1 MAWPRLITKRI
12 VADITSRPEWAL
24 IFFCL
29 WNIHKDRNKCEHLS
43 AGNAPG
49 DSKVSNHP
57 YESSMMD
64 KEEGNNT
71 PTAFLV
77 DLVSNRKIPVA
88 TPRCRV
94 GRDDLNDI
102 VISGDQSISR
112 FHFIISYENDE
123 FTVQDA
129 KSRHGT
135 FLNGNQITT
144 PETIKDGDV
153 LKVGVSLFWFV
164 VEAVQANGTEPVSPP
179 TVSAIG
185 NERSDGVGITVKSQ
199 GHSEHSAMTET
210 AVNIKALDP
219 NSKLATQEMTKPD
232 PAVMAKLEEAANAIQ
247 IPPKADPPKASL
259 ASLLQPLATE
269 VVQSNEDAVK
279 AKLAAQ
285 DKELLE
291 DLDSADATEV
301 SAVEKDDAEADA
313 DADINNGLK
322 VAPPKVLNKPSDTV
336 TLEALQPTGLASS
349 LERDGE
355 PLASEA
361 SDLSSSDA
369 KSDSDAGIID
379 DAESEKTSF
388 APGDDDSDAA
398 PGGLRDLLARQDEPL
413 EEKAEEQPA
422 EKASDN
428 LEVNASTAA
437 DEAESSPAVMPAEE
451 AEAVS
456 AEAETTPEPAAPEVA
471 AEAEPQA
478 DEISPRAEEA
488 EPASEVQTSSNS
500 KETNGSASSAGNG
513 SGSASNY
520 ADSMAVNSLILDEA
534 MTIRAG
540 ATNVPDWT
548 KRYFSDEIAKLN
560 GELDELNEQVKLA
573 QQKIRDVET
582 RVALTKGMRNTLLT
596 TTGDELVEACGKVLS
611 LIGWK
616 TTIAADDK
624 HELRLEV
631 DDKQVCIAR
640 VIWTTTQAERSHLG
654 QLSISQTR
662 YWCEKG
668 TEPKGILIVSKISDH
683 PPSSAGATAEEAE
696 LADYAAKKNVCLM
709 TTMQLLSLYKE
720 VALSDAKP
728 DALRSA
734 IISANGWLA
743 GHDLE
748 PGNADVEKED
758 SSGQASNKLSSLLS
772 A

>member
-1 MAWPRLITKRI
+1 M
-12 VADITSRPEWAL
+12 
-24 IFFCL
+24 
-29 WNIHKDRNKCEHLS
+29 
-43 AGNAPG
+43 GN
-49 DSKVSNHP
+49 
-57 YESSMMD
+57 
-64 KEEGNNT
+64 EEGNNT

-144 PETIKDGDV
+144 PENIKDGDV

-164 VEAVQANGTEPVSPP
+164 VEAVQAPGSEPLNPP
-179 TVSAIG
+179 TVAAISG
-185 NERSDGVGITVKSQ
+185 ERSDGVGITVK
-199 GHSEHSAMTET
+199 GHPQTAADSSPMTET
-210 AVNIKALDP
+210 SSSLKAVGDGS
-219 NSKLATQEMTKPD
+219 SKSATQEMAIPD
-232 PAVMAKLEEAANAIQ
+232 AKMLDKMEEAANSIQ
-247 IPPKADPPKASL
+247 IEHKAETAKPDAPKASL

-279 AKLAAQ
+279 AKLAAK

-291 DLDSADATEV
+291 DLESSNENANEQLAESSSDTEVFAADVTGGYKYSEPEFSSETAKASAESQSDSKGELSIEPEATNETSDSASSD
-301 SAVEKDDAEADA
+301 S
-313 DADINNGLK
+313 NNSDSNGSGN
-322 VAPPKVLNKPSDTV
+322 VIPPKILNKPSDTV

-349 LERDGE
+349 LGSLPDASTDFTPDADESSIAAVV
-355 PLASEA
+355 ASEIEDKVA
-361 SDLSSSDA
+361 LGDLLSS
-369 KSDSDAGIID
+369 KEDSSSASEVDQPIATLTEAISETD
-379 DAESEKTSF
+379 ETADKETEAEV
-388 APGDDDSDAA
+388 AQA
-398 PGGLRDLLARQDEPL
+398 EP
-413 EEKAEEQPA
+413 
-422 EKASDN
+422 
-428 LEVNASTAA
+428 EVTV
-437 DEAESSPAVMPAEE
+437 AESSSLSPLSLENG
-451 AEAVS
+451 
-456 AEAETTPEPAAPEVA
+456 
-471 AEAEPQA
+471 
-478 DEISPRAEEA
+478 EISGE
-488 EPASEVQTSSNS
+488 SSS
-500 KETNGSASSAGNG
+500 NGSAIAKQNGESSGLDLG
-513 SGSASNY
+513 SIN
-520 ADSMAVNSLILDEA
+520 LDDA
-534 MTIRAG
+534 MTLRAG
-540 ATNVPDWT
+540 ATDVPDWT

-560 GELDELNEQVKLA
+560 TELDELNEQVKLA

-582 RVALTKGMRNTLLT
+582 RVALTKGVRNTLLT

-616 TTIAADDK
+616 VTIAADDK

-631 DDKQVCIAR
+631 DDKHVCIAR

-668 TEPKGILIVSKISDH
+668 TEPKGILIVSKISDQA
-683 PPSSAGATAEEAE
+683 PGTGGSSAEEIE
-696 LADYAAKKNVCLM
+696 LAEYAAKKNVCLM

-720 VALSDAKP
+720 VALDDAKP
-728 DALRSA
+728 DGLRSA
-734 IISANGWLA
+734 IVAANGWLS

-748 PGNADVEKED
+748 PGSADSTEKD
-758 SSGQASNKLSSLLS
+758 DPSQTSNKLSSLLS
-772 A
+772 ASS

>member
-1 MAWPRLITKRI
+1 M
-12 VADITSRPEWAL
+12 
-24 IFFCL
+24 
-29 WNIHKDRNKCEHLS
+29 
-43 AGNAPG
+43 GN
-49 DSKVSNHP
+49 
-57 YESSMMD
+57 
-64 KEEGNNT
+64 EEGNNT

-135 FLNGNQITT
+135 FLNGNQITS
-144 PETIKDGDV
+144 PENIKDGDV

-164 VEAVQANGTEPVSPP
+164 VEAAQAPGSEPLNQP
-179 TVSAIG
+179 TVAAISG
-185 NERSDGVGITVKSQ
+185 ERSDGVGITVK
-199 GHSEHSAMTET
+199 GHPVQAAEASPMTDTSA
-210 AVNIKALDP
+210 NIKAVDDGS
-219 NSKLATQEMTKPD
+219 SKSATQEMAIPDTKTLD
-232 PAVMAKLEEAANAIQ
+232 KMEEAANSIQ
-247 IPPKADPPKASL
+247 IESKVDAPKASL

-291 DLDSADATEV
+291 EMESSAEPAVESAPESAPESAEPPDVLAGYKMSEPTYSGADSVLESAANASSASESNSPAEAEAATDSA
-301 SAVEKDDAEADA
+301 AE
-313 DADINNGLK
+313 NNGSEL
-322 VAPPKVLNKPSDTV
+322 PPKILNKPSDTV

-349 LERDGE
+349 LGTSPERGE
-355 PLASEA
+355 SEVELAATEPEA
-361 SDLSSSDA
+361 KQEEPKLALGELLSSQEETAAATELKSREGEAVENSAAEVSGAVAEKQEDA
-369 KSDSDAGIID
+369 KKETE
-379 DAESEKTSF
+379 AE
-388 APGDDDSDAA
+388 
-398 PGGLRDLLARQDEPL
+398 LAQAEP
-413 EEKAEEQPA
+413 
-422 EKASDN
+422 
-428 LEVNASTAA
+428 EVTV
-437 DEAESSPAVMPAEE
+437 AESSTLSPPNAEISGE
-451 AEAVS
+451 SGSNGSVS
-456 AEAETTPEPAAPEVA
+456 AAH
-471 AEAEPQA
+471 
-478 DEISPRAEEA
+478 
-488 EPASEVQTSSNS
+488 
-500 KETNGSASSAGNG
+500 NGESAGLDLG
-513 SGSASNY
+513 SIN
-520 ADSMAVNSLILDEA
+520 LDDA
-534 MTIRAG
+534 MTLRAG
-540 ATNVPDWT
+540 ATDVPDWT

-560 GELDELNEQVKLA
+560 TELDELNEQVKLA

-582 RVALTKGMRNTLLT
+582 RVALTKGVRNTLLT

-616 TTIAADDK
+616 VTIAADDK

-631 DDKQVCIAR
+631 DEKHVCIAR

-668 TEPKGILIVSKISDH
+668 TEPKGILIVSKISDQ
-683 PPSSAGATAEEAE
+683 PPTGGGSSVEEME
-696 LADYAAKKNVCLM
+696 LAEYAAKKNVCLM

-720 VALSDAKP
+720 VALDDAKP
-728 DALRSA
+728 DGLRTA
-734 IISANGWLA
+734 IVAANGWLS

-748 PGNADVEKED
+748 PGSAELVEKED
-758 SSGQASNKLSSLLS
+758 ASQTSNKLSSLLS
-772 A
+772 ASS

>member
-1 MAWPRLITKRI
+1 MTRKLRSPRAEWLRHPLI
-12 VADITSRPEWAL
+12 PE
-24 IFFCL
+24 
-29 WNIHKDRNKCEHLS
+29 
-43 AGNAPG
+43 
-49 DSKVSNHP
+49 
-57 YESSMMD
+57 ESSMMEN
-64 KEEGNNT
+64 EEGNNT

-144 PETIKDGDV
+144 PENIKDGDV

-164 VEAVQANGTEPVSPP
+164 VEGVQVPGSEPVSPP
-179 TVSAIG
+179 TVSAISG
-185 NERSDGVGITVKSQ
+185 ERSDGVGITVKS
-199 GHSEHSAMTET
+199 HSTVSSDLSSPMTET
-210 AVNIKALDP
+210 SIHLKALEDP
-219 NSKLATQEMTKPD
+219 NSKKETQEMAKID
-232 PAVMAKLEEAANAIQ
+232 PKVLDKLEEAANSIQ
-247 IPPKADPPKASL
+247 IEPKPEGPKASL

-279 AKLAAQ
+279 AKIAAQ
-285 DKELLE
+285 DKELLS
-291 DLDSADATEV
+291 DLEGSESEPAAEQVNETAAALTTEPTSDDSAGATVAAE
-301 SAVEKDDAEADA
+301 SEPSTSSFEPQTDDAESD
-313 DADINNGLK
+313 DELK
-322 VAPPKVLNKPSDTV
+322 TPPAKILNKPSDTV
-336 TLEALQPTGLASS
+336 TLEALQPAGLASS
-349 LERDGE
+349 LKSPLPEDG
-355 PLASEA
+355 AS
-361 SDLSSSDA
+361 LSNNSESKA
-369 KSDSDAGIID
+369 KSTNSYSSGPDAGIID
-379 DAESEKTSF
+379 TSSETTSFEPEDKVSSPKHGLGNLLNNHVEEHSAESLQSEPALEPETKLEATVAEAQPEF
-388 APGDDDSDAA
+388 AA
-398 PGGLRDLLARQDEPL
+398 
-413 EEKAEEQPA
+413 A
-422 EKASDN
+422 EKATELVALEEYNEEASDSVQA
-428 LEVNASTAA
+428 EPTVST
-437 DEAESSPAVMPAEE
+437 AESSSA
-451 AEAVS
+451 S
-456 AEAETTPEPAAPEVA
+456 AE
-471 AEAEPQA
+471 
-478 DEISPRAEEA
+478 IM
-488 EPASEVQTSSNS
+488 
-500 KETNGSASSAGNG
+500 KESGSNG
-513 SGSASNY
+513 SGLSG
-520 ADSMAVNSLILDEA
+520 SLKLDDA
-534 MTIRAG
+534 ISQRAG

-560 GELDELNEQVKLA
+560 TELDELNEQVKLA

-582 RVALTKGMRNTLLT
+582 RVALTKGVRNTLLT

-616 TTIAADDK
+616 VTIAADDK

-668 TEPKGILIVSKISDH
+668 TEPKGILIVSKISDQ
-683 PPSSAGATAEEAE
+683 PPTGVGSSTEEAE

-720 VALSDAKP
+720 VALDEAKP
-728 DALRSA
+728 DSLRSA
-734 IISANGWLA
+734 IIAANGWLA

-748 PGNADVEKED
+748 PGSSESVEKDET
-758 SSGQASNKLSSLLS
+758 SSNQSNKLSSLLS

>member
-1 MAWPRLITKRI
+1 MRA
-12 VADITSRPEWAL
+12 S
-24 IFFCL
+24 
-29 WNIHKDRNKCEHLS
+29 LS
-43 AGNAPG
+43 AGIAPG
-49 DSKVSNHP
+49 DFKVSNHP
-57 YESSMMD
+57 YESSKMD
-64 KEEGNNT
+64 KEEGNTT

-164 VEAVQANGTEPVSPP
+164 VEAVQAQGSEPVSPP

-185 NERSDGVGITVKSQ
+185 NERSDGVGIKVKSQ
-199 GHSEHSAMTET
+199 SSSNSEHSAMTET

-247 IPPKADPPKASL
+247 IPAKADPPKASL

-291 DLDSADATEV
+291 DLESADAGAEASEAATEV
-301 SAVEKDDAEADA
+301 EAEDT
-313 DADINNGLK
+313 GLK
-322 VAPPKVLNKPSDTV
+322 TPPPKVLNKPSDTV

-349 LERDGE
+349 LDRSPDSNQDSAVSAPEAAAAED
-355 PLASEA
+355 ASEP
-361 SDLSSSDA
+361 
-369 KSDSDAGIID
+369 
-379 DAESEKTSF
+379 EKTSF
-388 APGDDDSDAA
+388 APEDDAT
-398 PGGLRDLLARQDEPL
+398 GGLRNLLDAGAEQEISAEISAEAPT
-413 EEKAEEQPA
+413 EAAEEAPGDTNI
-422 EKASDN
+422 S
-428 LEVNASTAA
+428 LAA
-437 DEAESSPAVMPAEE
+437 DEDSSTADVVAAKESVQEEAQANSEPDKTEVETAEVEKEAEPVSAQSEADEKAASE
-451 AEAVS
+451 AEA
-456 AEAETTPEPAAPEVA
+456 AP
-471 AEAEPQA
+471 
-478 DEISPRAEEA
+478 
-488 EPASEVQTSSNS
+488 VQSH
-500 KETNGSASSAGNG
+500 ASSGGSNG
-513 SGSASNY
+513 SGSSSNY
-520 ADSMAVNSLILDEA
+520 DDDAIAVNSLILDEA

-582 RVALTKGMRNTLLT
+582 RVALTKGVRNTLLT

-631 DDKQVCIAR
+631 EDKQVCIAR

-683 PPSSAGATAEEAE
+683 PPTAAGATAEEIE

-728 DALRSA
+728 DALRTA

-748 PGNADVEKED
+748 PGNADIEKDD
-758 SSGQASNKLSSLLS
+758 SSSQASNKLSSLLS

>member
-1 MAWPRLITKRI
+1 M
-12 VADITSRPEWAL
+12 E
-24 IFFCL
+24 
-29 WNIHKDRNKCEHLS
+29 N
-43 AGNAPG
+43 
-49 DSKVSNHP
+49 
-57 YESSMMD
+57 
-64 KEEGNNT
+64 EEGNNT

-144 PETIKDGDV
+144 PENIKDGDV

-164 VEAVQANGTEPVSPP
+164 VEGVQVPGSEPVSQP
-179 TVSAIG
+179 TVSAISG
-185 NERSDGVGITVKSQ
+185 ERSDGVGITVKS
-199 GHSEHSAMTET
+199 HSSVSSDLTSPMTET
-210 AVNIKALDP
+210 SVHLKALEDP
-219 NSKLATQEMTKPD
+219 NSKKETQEMAKID
-232 PAVMAKLEEAANAIQ
+232 ANVLDKLEEAANSIQ
-247 IPPKADPPKASL
+247 IEPKPDGPKASL

-279 AKLAAQ
+279 AKIAAQ
-285 DKELLE
+285 DKELLS
-291 DLDSADATEV
+291 DLEGSDSDAAAEPISESPAAVTAGAADAAASELATSSFEPQT
-301 SAVEKDDAEADA
+301 DDSESGAE
-313 DADINNGLK
+313 LST
-322 VAPPKVLNKPSDTV
+322 PPAKILNKPSDTV

-349 LERDGE
+349 LKSSPQEDGAGLNNKSE
-355 PLASEA
+355 LSEA
-361 SDLSSSDA
+361 KSTNSYSSGP
-369 KSDSDAGIID
+369 DAGIID
-379 DAESEKTSF
+379 TSSETTSF
-388 APGDDDSDAA
+388 EPEDKVSS
-398 PGGLRDLLARQDEPL
+398 PKQGLGNLLNNYV
-413 EEKAEEQPA
+413 EEQPA
-422 EKASDN
+422 ESLKSEPALESESKVEATVAEAQPEPAEAEKATEPVALAEKNEEASDSVQA
-428 LEVNASTAA
+428 EPTVST
-437 DEAESSPAVMPAEE
+437 AESSSA
-451 AEAVS
+451 S
-456 AEAETTPEPAAPEVA
+456 AE
-471 AEAEPQA
+471 
-478 DEISPRAEEA
+478 IM
-488 EPASEVQTSSNS
+488 
-500 KETNGSASSAGNG
+500 KESGSNG
-513 SGSASNY
+513 SGLSG
-520 ADSMAVNSLILDEA
+520 SLKLDDA
-534 MTIRAG
+534 ISQRAG

-560 GELDELNEQVKLA
+560 TELDELNEQVKLA

-582 RVALTKGMRNTLLT
+582 RVALTKGVRNTLLT

-616 TTIAADDK
+616 VTIAADDK

-668 TEPKGILIVSKISDH
+668 TEPKGILIVSKISDQ
-683 PPSSAGATAEEAE
+683 PPTGIGSSTEEAE
-696 LADYAAKKNVCLM
+696 LAEYAAKKNVCLM

-720 VALSDAKP
+720 VALDDAKP
-728 DALRSA
+728 DSLRTA
-734 IISANGWLA
+734 IIAASGWLS

-748 PGNADVEKED
+748 PGSSESVEKDET
-758 SSGQASNKLSSLLS
+758 SSNQSNKLSSLLS

>member
-1 MAWPRLITKRI
+1 M
-12 VADITSRPEWAL
+12 
-24 IFFCL
+24 
-29 WNIHKDRNKCEHLS
+29 
-43 AGNAPG
+43 GN
-49 DSKVSNHP
+49 
-57 YESSMMD
+57 
-64 KEEGNNT
+64 EEGNNT

-135 FLNGNQITT
+135 FLNGNQITS
-144 PETIKDGDV
+144 PENIKDGDV

-164 VEAVQANGTEPVSPP
+164 VEAVQAPGSEPVNPP
-179 TVSAIG
+179 TVAAISG
-185 NERSDGVGITVKSQ
+185 ERSDGVGITVK
-199 GHSEHSAMTET
+199 GHPMPAAESSPMTET
-210 AVNIKALDP
+210 STSLKAIGADDSLSKSSTEEMAIPDAKMLD
-219 NSKLATQEMTKPD
+219 KM
-232 PAVMAKLEEAANAIQ
+232 EAAANSIQ
-247 IPPKADPPKASL
+247 IEPKAEPNKSDGPKASL

-291 DLDSADATEV
+291 DLETSSESTNEHSAANSSDAGAAADVTGGYAYSEPTYSSDEGIASAKESDSEASSADAEATN
-301 SAVEKDDAEADA
+301 DASES
-313 DADINNGLK
+313 NGSGDKL
-322 VAPPKVLNKPSDTV
+322 PPKILNKPSDTV

-349 LERDGE
+349 LGN
-355 PLASEA
+355 
-361 SDLSSSDA
+361 
-369 KSDSDAGIID
+369 KSDSTDSAASSEVIASSDSSDILDATAASASD
-379 DAESEKTSF
+379 E
-388 APGDDDSDAA
+388 DDSSSSEAMVETVAEVEQAVETVAEAVAENDETANKETEA
-398 PGGLRDLLARQDEPL
+398 ELAQDEP
-413 EEKAEEQPA
+413 
-422 EKASDN
+422 
-428 LEVNASTAA
+428 EVTV
-437 DEAESSPAVMPAEE
+437 AESSILSQSPANA
-451 AEAVS
+451 
-456 AEAETTPEPAAPEVA
+456 
-471 AEAEPQA
+471 
-478 DEISPRAEEA
+478 EISGE
-488 EPASEVQTSSNS
+488 SSSNGAATA
-500 KETNGSASSAGNG
+500 KQNGESSGLDLG
-513 SGSASNY
+513 SIN
-520 ADSMAVNSLILDEA
+520 LDDA
-534 MTIRAG
+534 MTLRAG
-540 ATNVPDWT
+540 ATDVPDWT

-560 GELDELNEQVKLA
+560 SELDELNEQVKLA

-582 RVALTKGMRNTLLT
+582 RVALTKGVRNTLLT

-616 TTIAADDK
+616 VTIAAEDK

-631 DDKQVCIAR
+631 DEKHVCIAR

-668 TEPKGILIVSKISDH
+668 TEPKGILIVSKISDQA
-683 PPSSAGATAEEAE
+683 PSTGGSSAEEIE
-696 LADYAAKKNVCLM
+696 LAEYAAKKNVCLM

-720 VALSDAKP
+720 VALDDAKP
-728 DALRSA
+728 DGLRSA
-734 IISANGWLA
+734 IVAANGWLS

-748 PGNADVEKED
+748 PGTSD
-758 SSGQASNKLSSLLS
+758 SSEKDDSSQTSNKLSSLLS
-772 A
+772 TSS

>member
-1 MAWPRLITKRI
+1 M
-12 VADITSRPEWAL
+12 E
-24 IFFCL
+24 
-29 WNIHKDRNKCEHLS
+29 N
-43 AGNAPG
+43 
-49 DSKVSNHP
+49 
-57 YESSMMD
+57 
-64 KEEGNNT
+64 EEGNNT

-144 PETIKDGDV
+144 PENIKDGDV

-164 VEAVQANGTEPVSPP
+164 VEGVQVPGSEPLSPP
-179 TVSAIG
+179 TVSAISG
-185 NERSDGVGITVKSQ
+185 ERSDGVGITVKS
-199 GHSEHSAMTET
+199 HATVSSDLASPMTET
-210 AVNIKALDP
+210 SIHLKALEDP
-219 NSKLATQEMTKPD
+219 NSKKETQEMAKID
-232 PAVMAKLEEAANAIQ
+232 PKVLDKLEEAANSIQ
-247 IPPKADPPKASL
+247 IEPKPDGPKASL

-279 AKLAAQ
+279 AKIAAQ
-285 DKELLE
+285 DKELLSALE
-291 DLDSADATEV
+291 SSDSDAAAEQVSDTALTFTTEPASETIAGATAAAASEPATSSFEPQTDDSDSV
-301 SAVEKDDAEADA
+301 VE
-313 DADINNGLK
+313 LK
-322 VAPPKVLNKPSDTV
+322 TPPAKILNKPSDTV

-349 LERDGE
+349 LKSPLPEDGSSSSNNSE
-355 PLASEA
+355 LSEA
-361 SDLSSSDA
+361 KSTNSYSSGP
-369 KSDSDAGIID
+369 DAGIID
-379 DAESEKTSF
+379 TSSETTSF
-388 APGDDDSDAA
+388 APEDKVSS
-398 PGGLRDLLARQDEPL
+398 PKHGLGNLLNNHV
-413 EEKAEEQPA
+413 EEQPA
-422 EKASDN
+422 ESEDKLEATVAEAQPEFAEAEKSTEPVAVEENNEEASN
-428 LEVNASTAA
+428 SVQAEPTVST
-437 DEAESSPAVMPAEE
+437 AESSSTSV
-451 AEAVS
+451 
-456 AEAETTPEPAAPEVA
+456 
-471 AEAEPQA
+471 
-478 DEISPRAEEA
+478 EIM
-488 EPASEVQTSSNS
+488 
-500 KETNGSASSAGNG
+500 KESGSNG
-513 SGSASNY
+513 SGLSG
-520 ADSMAVNSLILDEA
+520 SLKLDDA
-534 MTIRAG
+534 ISQRAG

-560 GELDELNEQVKLA
+560 TELDELNEQVKLA

-582 RVALTKGMRNTLLT
+582 RVALTKGVRNTLLT

-616 TTIAADDK
+616 VTIAADDK

-668 TEPKGILIVSKISDH
+668 TEPKGILIVSKISDQ
-683 PPSSAGATAEEAE
+683 PPTGAGSSTEEAE

-720 VALSDAKP
+720 VALDDAKP
-728 DALRSA
+728 DSLRTA
-734 IISANGWLA
+734 IIAANGWLS

-748 PGNADVEKED
+748 PGSSESVEKDEP
-758 SSGQASNKLSSLLS
+758 SSNQSNKLSSLLS